1 MFLSNFILSRV
12 EKSFYC
18 HMVGLAK
25 KTDIQQKFIKNEG
38 MEIYKSVEIRSTIS
52 YRIETMTRI
61 ENAVLQIYKLVQKI
75 DILFYNYK

>member
-52 YRIETMTRI
+52 YRIETMIRI
-61 ENAVLQIYKLVQKI
+61 ENAVLQIYKLVQKNWHI
-75 DILFYNYK
+75 VLQL